1 MDADV
6 TITVRSAAGRVL
18 GEITRAP
25 DGTPAVRVIDEDGR
39 DEVERMAA
47 HLGRA
52 RPPRPRASC
61 VAPGRAPAI

>member
-1 MDADV
+1 MDGHV
-6 TITVRSAAGRVL
+6 TITVRSPEGRTL
-18 GEITRAP
+18 GEITRGA
-25 DGTPAVRVIDEDGR
+25 DGALAVRVIDEDGR

-47 HLGRA
+47 HLDRA